1 MTFRKTASA
10 IPLALLALTTACSQ
24 LPAQEDV
31 DPLQDNCA
39 RANTLARSTSTRCL
53 RYLYDDNRTLSEKQ
67 LYCDIAIRA
76 INATTKACMASS
88 GR

>member
-10 IPLALLALTTACSQ
+10 IALALLALTTACSQ
-24 LPAQEDV
+24 LPAQEDG

-39 RANTLARSTSTRCL
+39 RANTLARSMFTLCL
-53 RYLYDDNRTLSEKQ
+53 YGENTVSETQ
-67 LYCDIAIRA
+67 IYCDVAVRA
-76 INATTKACMASS
+76 INATTKACTASL